1 MKKMMT
7 IAAGVLFSTVV
18 FAGGTDENP
27 SSASGVAVLRNGEST
42 FKLIYKSSK
51 VSDVKI
57 SIADSKN
64 KIVFSETVRKVD
76 GFLRPYN
83 FSTLAEGEYTIAI
96 TDESGTKVEKVDY
109 RSGQVT
115 KLVNVKRMGDEGKY
129 ILTAAGKGA
138 ERITVNIFDASD
150 ALLFNESKST
160 KGDFAQVYNL
170 SKIEGALTFE
180 IVHENGETKRIKY

>member
-1 MKKMMT
+1 MKKIMT

-42 FKLIYKSSK
+42 FKLIYKGSK

-57 SIADSKN
+57 TIADARN
-64 KIVFSETVRKVD
+64 KLVFSETVRHVD

-83 FSTLAEGEYTIAI
+83 FSSLSEGEYTITI
-96 TDESGTKVEKVDY
+96 TDESGKKVEKVDY

-115 KLVNVKRMGDEGKY
+115 KLVNVKRVDNEGKY
-129 ILTAAGKGA
+129 VLTAAGKGE

-150 ALLFNESKST
+150 VLLYNESKST

-170 SKIEGALTFE
+170 SKIEGPLTFE
-180 IVHENGETKRIKY
+180 IIHENGEAKRIKY